1 MNETG
6 NMDMKLLRWVLLLK
20 WIVTLFAWG
29 LPALLG
35 PPALFALL
43 GVPFPTDPTF
53 VRLFGAV
60 VTALA
65 LLYWYAW
72 RDPVRNM
79 AILRYGVVDNGL
91 VTLTIVALAFSG
103 RTLGWFFWV
112 SATLTAFFSIAFAVT
127 ARTVVQK

>member
-1 MNETG
+1 MNNAT
-6 NMDMKLLRWVLLLK
+6 DMRMKFLRRVLLLK

-43 GVPFPTDPTF
+43 AAPFPDDPTF

-65 LLYWYAW
+65 LLYWCAW
-72 RDPVRNM
+72 RDPVRNV

-91 VTLTIVALAFSG
+91 VTLTILALALSG
-103 RTLGWFFWV
+103 RTLSWFFWL
-112 SATLTAFFSIAFAVT
+112 SAALTAFFCIAFLITLPAV
-127 ARTVVQK
+127 KE